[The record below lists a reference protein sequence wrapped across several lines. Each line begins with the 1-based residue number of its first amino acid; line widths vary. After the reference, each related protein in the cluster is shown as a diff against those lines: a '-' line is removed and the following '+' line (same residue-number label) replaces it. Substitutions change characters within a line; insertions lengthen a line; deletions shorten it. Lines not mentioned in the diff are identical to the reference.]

1 MPEYRNIAIKVSP
14 EEHRLIKR
22 LAADTDKTIK
32 DLIIECIHR
41 LVREHEEQEKGG
53 QDG

>member
-22 LAADTDKTIK
+22 LAADTDRTIK

-41 LVREHEEQEKGG
+41 LAQEYEEKEKGG
-53 QDG
+53 QNG